1 MKLSVFK
8 EKIKGKIVIVES
20 GTTDLAKFFNEVLE
34 WIYKQGY
41 EIKKAKKKKD
51 EPK

>member
-8 EKIKGKIVIVES
+8 EKIKGKILIIES
-20 GTTDLAKFFNEVLE
+20 GPGDLANFFSEVLE

-41 EIKKAKKKKD
+41 EIKKARKKKI

>member
-8 EKIKGKIVIVES
+8 EKIKGKIVIMES
-20 GTTDLAKFFNEVLE
+20 GIEDPTGFFWEVLE

-41 EIKKAKKKKD
+41 EIKKARKKKN